1 MELFEGERN
10 KRELKRIEKT
20 YEGTEVTVR
29 MKLGNTES
37 FITKRGVRQG
47 YVMSPFFFNL
57 YIADLDEKFRGRGIG
72 GIGIDK

>member
-1 MELFEGERN
+1 MGLLEGKRN

-37 FITKRGVRQG
+37 FITKRGVR
-47 YVMSPFFFNL
+47 
-57 YIADLDEKFRGRGIG
+57 
-72 GIGIDK
+72 